1 MPPLQDPRQLPTLPA
16 QGDSEVTLTQ
26 LESPLPEFASSQPPM
41 HHALTQDELM
51 MVKTLPPLPMVG
63 NARELLRLAG
73 DTALE
78 HGDALTS
85 ERCTQYRGE
94 PTEDDLGTHETD
106 KVPAFHFDA
115 ISHMSDDAV
124 AEELE
129 QLLATP
135 GANVERRIML
145 YLARRHFVLG
155 LAAYG
160 PVKLFDGRDN
170 TKEMREE
177 AADFLFYFGKDQLER
192 EQIR

>member
-1 MPPLQDPRQLPTLPA
+1 MPLHPRQLPTLPA
-16 QGDSEVTLTQ
+16 QADSEQTLTQ
-26 LESPLPEFASSQPPM
+26 LESPLPQFASSQPPM
-41 HHALTQDELM
+41 HHALSQDELM
-51 MVKTLPPLPMVG
+51 MVKTLPPAPMVG
-63 NARELLRLAG
+63 NARELLELAAG
-73 DTALE
+73 LALDS
-78 HGDALTS
+78 GDAVTS

-94 PTEDDLGTHETD
+94 PTQDELGTHETD
-106 KVPAFHFDA
+106 RAPAFHFDA

-145 YLARRHFVLG
+145 YLARRHFTLG

-170 TKEMREE
+170 VKEMREE
-177 AADFLFYFGKDQLER
+177 AADFLFYFGKQQLEQECR
-192 EQIR
+192 